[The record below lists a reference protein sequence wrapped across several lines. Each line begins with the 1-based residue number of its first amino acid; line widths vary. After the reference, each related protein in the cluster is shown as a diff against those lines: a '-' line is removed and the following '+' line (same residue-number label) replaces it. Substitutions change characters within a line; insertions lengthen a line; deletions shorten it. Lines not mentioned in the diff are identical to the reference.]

1 MLSDIEMPAQ
11 RLVDRHSLQILKME
25 NASVSVLPPN
35 NSNHRLVAE
44 DYLDSG
50 NTASRNGMIHSNSSG
65 DMVDSS
71 DTINGGTTTRRKM
84 TKTEKITV
92 GVLCFVNL
100 INYMDR
106 FTIAGK

>member
-1 MLSDIEMPAQ
+1 M
-11 RLVDRHSLQILKME
+11 
-25 NASVSVLPPN
+25 
-35 NSNHRLVAE
+35 
-44 DYLDSG
+44 DSG
-50 NTASRNGMIHSNSSG
+50 ISASRNGMVDSSSG

-71 DTINGGTTTRRKM
+71 DTIIGGTTTRRKM

-106 FTIAGK
+106 FTIAGE